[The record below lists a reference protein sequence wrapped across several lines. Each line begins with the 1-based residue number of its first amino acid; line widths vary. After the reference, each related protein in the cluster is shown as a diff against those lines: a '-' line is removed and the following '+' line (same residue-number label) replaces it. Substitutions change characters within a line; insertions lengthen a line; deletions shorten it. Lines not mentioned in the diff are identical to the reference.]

1 MINQLCQEKVPA
13 MELLELIYV
22 EMVLSFLKINKPES
36 LTIINGLKQRVHLR
50 L

>member
-1 MINQLCQEKVPA
+1 MINQLRQEKVPA

-22 EMVLSFLKINKPES
+22 KMVHSFLKINKPES
-36 LTIINGLKQRVHLR
+36 LTIITVLKQRVYLR